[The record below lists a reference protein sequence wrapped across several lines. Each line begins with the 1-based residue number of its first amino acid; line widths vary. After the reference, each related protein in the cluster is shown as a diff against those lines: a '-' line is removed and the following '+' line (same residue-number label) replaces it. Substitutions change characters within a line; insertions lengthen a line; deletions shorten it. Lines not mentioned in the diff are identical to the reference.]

1 MQHSPQNQWDVC
13 LAWPLASLLS
23 VVTWCSTRPRINETC
38 AWLDLLLSFCQLSPG
53 AGALRVS
60 VICPLK
66 TRKLPKLTFLGMT
79 CADLYCLGWK
89 GGSLK
94 KKRRKKKSS
103 VWVDPNL
110 PGQVGVPLE
119 HSTAHHQNPT
129 HWSRGCPTG
138 VEHTAHHLNPTN
150 WSSECPT
157 GTHSIPS
164 KPHKLVKWVSHWNK
178 LHTTKTP
185 QTGQEGVAQ
194 EHTAHQPN
202 PTNWPSN
209 FQSAAS
215 TWPVYF
221 CVALASIRCAHSFYS
236 SIGQCQNTPMF
247 AQVWTVVTP
256 QIMYAQAWNMI
267 EWIKQSFYLPSVSL
281 LCVRMWLIY
290 SCSLKRSVRI
300 AFQTTRG
307 HFSEREQT
315 GEAFRVPQ
323 KMRHWSSESR
333 PIRINLISMES

>member
-13 LAWPLASLLS
+13 LAY
-23 VVTWCSTRPRINETC
+23 
-38 AWLDLLLSFCQLSPG
+38 LLLSFCQLSPG

-66 TRKLPKLTFLGMT
+66 TWKLPKLKYKNIKIQTGNN
-79 CADLYCLGWK
+79 
-89 GGSLK
+89 
-94 KKRRKKKSS
+94 S

-129 HWSRGCPTG
+129 HCSRGCPTG
-138 VEHTAHHLNPTN
+138 IEHTAHHLNPTN

-164 KPHKLVKWVSHWNK
+164 KPHKLVKWVSRWNK
-178 LHTTKTP
+178 LLTTKTP

-202 PTNWPSN
+202 PTDWPSN

-221 CVALASIRCAHSFYS
+221 CVALASTSIHPWWGLAIQLLHVGTKHSKASETKLACLTNMHNRPNVLSCHPCKCACLF
-236 SIGQCQNTPMF
+236 T
-247 AQVWTVVTP
+247 
-256 QIMYAQAWNMI
+256 
-267 EWIKQSFYLPSVSL
+267 SL
-281 LCVRMWLIY
+281 DKW
-290 SCSLKRSVRI
+290 K
-300 AFQTTRG
+300 
-307 HFSEREQT
+307 
-315 GEAFRVPQ
+315 
-323 KMRHWSSESR
+323 
-333 PIRINLISMES
+333 